1 MNSTNTKVVKHMKQ
15 DLNFYIKEK
24 TSQFWKA
31 TIALSFGSFLVFSN
45 LHFTQPLLPLI
56 SREFEV
62 SPAMASLTVSLVT
75 LSLSL
80 FLLLVGPFSD
90 HIGRK
95 NLMSF
100 GLLSSSLFSLAI
112 FFVTD
117 FWFLLFLRTLQGVT
131 LACLPAIAY
140 AYIAEEFEKK
150 AIGVAIG
157 LYISGNTIGG
167 MGGRIIGGFTS
178 DLWGW
183 RYAYLTM
190 GLIGIFCFL
199 LFVFYLPKSKHFSP
213 NSLELKEVLG
223 HLIIHLKNHEL
234 RSAYY
239 IAGIIFFNFMGLF
252 NYLSYHLHGAPY
264 HLSSSIIGL
273 LFLSY
278 LAGTFSSTF
287 SGKLDAVMSIPNRM
301 CAGLLIM
308 LVGVLLTLFSSL
320 LMILIGLIIV
330 CFGFFFVHAA
340 ATNWVSILAKEAKG
354 SASSLYLFF
363 YYAGGSLGSYVLG
376 FVWEYFGWY
385 AIVTVTILLLLVGLK
400 ITLGM
405 VAVQKNEKLKITL

>member
-1 MNSTNTKVVKHMKQ
+1 MQNTNT
-15 DLNFYIKEK
+15 FIKERTCK
-24 TSQFWKA
+24 FWKA
-31 TIALSFGSFLVFSN
+31 TLALSFGSFLVFSN

-56 SREFEV
+56 SKEFKV

-80 FLLLVGPFSD
+80 FLLIAGPISD

-100 GLLSSSLFSLAI
+100 GLLTSSLISIAI
-112 FFVTD
+112 FFVSD
-117 FWFLLFLRTLQGVT
+117 FWFLLFLRTLQGIT

-190 GLIGIFCFL
+190 GAIGFLCFL
-199 LFVFYLPKSKHFSP
+199 FFVFSLPKSRHFSP
-213 NSLELKEVLG
+213 NALQLRVVSG
-223 HLIIHLKNHEL
+223 HFIGHLKNREL
-234 RSAYY
+234 RSAYFL
-239 IAGIIFFNFMGLF
+239 AGIIFFIFMGLF

-273 LFLSY
+273 LYLSY
-278 LAGTFSSTF
+278 LAGTFSSTL
-287 SGKLDAVMSIPNRM
+287 SGKLDSIMSIPNRM
-301 CAGLLIM
+301 CTGLLIM
-308 LVGVLLTLFSSL
+308 LIGVLLTLFTSL
-320 LMILIGLIIV
+320 PLILIGLILL

-340 ATNWVSILAKEAKG
+340 ATNWVSILATEAKG
-354 SASSLYLFF
+354 SSSSLYLFF
-363 YYAGGSLGSYVLG
+363 YYAGGSLGSFLLG

-385 AIVTVTILLLLVGLK
+385 TTVGVTTLLLVVGMK

-405 VAVQKNEKLKITL
+405 AIGQKKEKLKMTV

>member
-1 MNSTNTKVVKHMKQ
+1 MKQ
-15 DLNFYIKEK
+15 DLDFFIKEK

-56 SREFEV
+56 SREFGV
-62 SPAMASLTVSLVT
+62 SPAMGSLTVSLVT
-75 LSLSL
+75 FSLSF
-80 FLLLVGPFSD
+80 FLLLAGPISD

-100 GLLSSSLFSLAI
+100 GLLSSSLLSLAI
-112 FFVTD
+112 FFVSD
-117 FWFLLFLRTLQGVT
+117 FWFLLLLRTIQGIT

-140 AYIAEEFEKK
+140 AYIAEEFEKS

-157 LYISGNTIGG
+157 LYISGNSIGG

-190 GLIGIFCFL
+190 GLIGLFCFL
-199 LFVFYLPKSKHFSP
+199 FFIFNLPKSRHFSP
-213 NSLELKEVLG
+213 NSLEFKEVLG
-223 HLIIHLKNHEL
+223 HFIAHLKNREL

-239 IAGIIFFNFMGLF
+239 IAGIIFFIFMGLF
-252 NYLSYHLHGAPY
+252 NYLSYHLQGAPY
-264 HLSSSIIGL
+264 HLSPSIIGL

-278 LAGTFSSTF
+278 LAGTYSSTL
-287 SGKLDAVMSIPNRM
+287 SGKLDALISIPNRM
-301 CAGLLIM
+301 CTGLLIM
-308 LVGVLLTLFSSL
+308 LTGVLLTLFTSL

-340 ATNWVSILAKEAKG
+340 ATNWVSILAKDSKG

-385 AIVTVTILLLLVGLK
+385 AIVTAAILLLMAGLK

-405 VAVQKNEKLKITL
+405 VTVQKSKS

>member
-1 MNSTNTKVVKHMKQ
+1 MKQ
-15 DLNFYIKEK
+15 DPNLFIKER

-56 SREFEV
+56 SKEFKV

-80 FLLLVGPFSD
+80 FLLIAGHTSD

-117 FWFLLFLRTLQGVT
+117 FWFLLFLRTLQGLT

-150 AIGVAIG
+150 AIGVAFG

-167 MGGRIIGGFTS
+167 MGGRIIGGFNS
-178 DLWGW
+178 DFWGW
-183 RYAYLTM
+183 RYAYLIM
-190 GLIGIFCFL
+190 GMIGLFCYLF
-199 LFVFYLPKSKHFSP
+199 FVFSLPKSKHFSP

-223 HLIIHLKNHEL
+223 QFIAHLINRDLRAKHYRSFVSILPCRNHEL
-234 RSAYY
+234 D
-239 IAGIIFFNFMGLF
+239 IIRKTR
-252 NYLSYHLHGAPY
+252 
-264 HLSSSIIGL
+264 
-273 LFLSY
+273 FLYQYS
-278 LAGTFSSTF
+278 
-287 SGKLDAVMSIPNRM
+287 
-301 CAGLLIM
+301 
-308 LVGVLLTLFSSL
+308 
-320 LMILIGLIIV
+320 
-330 CFGFFFVHAA
+330 
-340 ATNWVSILAKEAKG
+340 
-354 SASSLYLFF
+354 
-363 YYAGGSLGSYVLG
+363 
-376 FVWEYFGWY
+376 
-385 AIVTVTILLLLVGLK
+385 
-400 ITLGM
+400 
-405 VAVQKNEKLKITL
+405 Q